1 MKLTHVLITV
11 ALTGAAS
18 LTRGADAASIWANEC
33 AKCHGED
40 GKGQTKMGK
49 KLGIADLTDPKVQGN
64 FSDDQAVKAIKE
76 GIKDKEGK
84 LAMKPIEGLTD
95 ADAKALVPL
104 VRALLKK

>member
-1 MKLTHVLITV
+1 MKLPHVLLV
-11 ALTGAAS
+11 AALTGAAA
-18 LTRGADAASIWANEC
+18 LTRGADAAAIWTNEC

-49 KLGIADLTDPKVQGN
+49 KLGIADLTDPKVQAN

-84 LAMKPIEGLTD
+84 LAMKPIEGLTE

-104 VRALLKK
+104 VRGLIKK